1 MRAWLTLTVPE
12 LLARG
17 AESLAAELAFAQTAR
32 HAAVEMGQRTAWT
45 DMLRALQQALG
56 AAPAA
61 GWTLLVEYDLLRLHK
76 RIDAVLLTDRA
87 TLAIEW
93 KNRETAARPAD
104 LRQIEDYAL
113 DLHDFH
119 AGCRG
124 HPVVPVLVATDMLPT
139 LFSPPLIWQGV
150 APPLAVNQWQLG
162 ARLGEIVAAM
172 GEPAVPLDA
181 AAWLGAPYR
190 PVPSV
195 LEAAAMLFDRHR
207 SAAMTSARAD
217 AANLTRTTEA
227 VARAIATARAQRQ
240 HVVVFVTGIPGAGK
254 TLCGLNIV
262 FGALRETG
270 AAFLT
275 GNAPLVA
282 VLRADLHRRGD
293 DQRGLARTALQNV
306 HRFLEHHVLRP
317 QETPEA
323 RVIVFDEA
331 QRAWDADQATRDTQR
346 RVSRLTLSEPA
357 HTLDIMARHED
368 WSVVVALI
376 GNGQEINTGEAG
388 LAEWGRVIAARQ
400 EWRAFAAPRAI
411 TAPEAA
417 QRLSDGAAP
426 WLTLDDALDLTVP
439 MRSVRDPQ
447 GAPWVDALL
456 RNEEALARRIAREA
470 AGVPFFV
477 TRDLAAMRAALR
489 DLARGERRAGLVAS
503 SGARRLRAEGLG
515 VQVPAVENW
524 FLDRWPDVRASDAL
538 ETLAT
543 EYDCQGL
550 ELDVVGLC
558 WGGDLLRAPSGWQ
571 IRRFSGTRWNKVQ
584 KPEAQSH
591 FINKYRV
598 LLTRARYE
606 TVIWVPPGSPTD
618 DPFHDPTRPAAE
630 MDAIADFLL
639 ACGAQPLA
647 TAPLPEQSAAPQLL

>member
-1 MRAWLTLTVPE
+1 MRAWLTLTIPE
-12 LLARG
+12 LRARP
-17 AESLAAELAFAQTAR
+17 AEALAAELAYAQTAR
-32 HAAVEMGQRTAWT
+32 HAVVELAQRSAWAE
-45 DMLRALQQALG
+45 MLHALQQALAG
-56 AAPAA
+56 PHAA

-87 TLAIEW
+87 TLVIEW
-93 KNRETAARPAD
+93 KNRESAARIAD
-104 LRQIEDYAL
+104 LRQVEDYAL

-119 AGCRG
+119 AGCRA
-124 HPVVPVLVATDMLPT
+124 HPVVPILVATEMPDT
-139 LFSPPLIWQGV
+139 GFAPPLIWQGV
-150 APPLAVNQWQLG
+150 APPFAVNQRQLG
-162 ARLGEIVAAM
+162 ARLGEMVAAM
-172 GEPAVPLDA
+172 GEPAVPLEARD
-181 AAWLGAPYR
+181 WLGAPYR

-207 SAAMTSARAD
+207 SAEMTSARAD

-227 VARAIATARAQRQ
+227 VARAIATARAERL
-240 HVVVFVTGIPGAGK
+240 HLVVFVTGIPGAGK

-262 FGALRETG
+262 FGALREVG

-282 VLRADLHRRGD
+282 VLRADLHRRGE

-317 QETPEA
+317 DEVPEA
-323 RVIVFDEA
+323 RIIVFDEA
-331 QRAWDADQATRDTQR
+331 QRAWDAAQATRDTQR
-346 RVSRLTLSEPA
+346 RASRLTLSEPA

-368 WSVVVALI
+368 WSVIVALI
-376 GNGQEINTGEAG
+376 GNRQEINTGEAG
-388 LAEWGRVIAARQ
+388 LAEWGRVIAARR
-400 EWRAFAAPRAI
+400 EWRALAAPRAI
-411 TAPEAA
+411 SAPEAA
-417 QRLSDGAAP
+417 QRLSNGPAP
-426 WLTLDDALDLTVP
+426 WLALDDALDLTVP
-439 MRSVRDPQ
+439 LRSVRDPQ

-456 RNEEALARRIAREA
+456 RNESASARRIATEA
-470 AGVPFFV
+470 GGVPFLV
-477 TRDLAAMRAALR
+477 TRDLAAMRTALR
-489 DLARGERRAGLVAS
+489 ELARGERRAGLVAS

-558 WGGDLLRAPSGWQ
+558 WGGDLLRGASGWRV
-571 IRRFSGTRWNKVQ
+571 RRFSGTRWNQVRN
-584 KPEAQSH
+584 PETQGH
-591 FINKYRV
+591 FLNKYRV

-606 TVIWVPPGSPTD
+606 TVIWVPPGSPAED
-618 DPFHDPTRPAAE
+618 AFHDPTRPATE
-630 MDAIADFLL
+630 MDAVADFLL
-639 ACGAQPLA
+639 ACGAR
-647 TAPLPEQSAAPQLL
+647 PLPPPARRAPAPSLL